1 MLSHR
6 RSWDTIAASTSTK
19 DVHCFSLTEGGL
31 VRRPLD
37 TTASG
42 HHQSSDICGV
52 RFANGDANLL
62 YVGTYDGTIYTYDL
76 RTMAAVSQYRDADP
90 TAAGGSNHQDAAAA
104 VRKPLLCIDVNAN
117 DRVLCA
123 GTERVGCDAYL
134 LFFDTRSQRPMG
146 GYWESHSDDVSQV
159 RFHPTRPDRLASG
172 STDGLINVYDI
183 GQATEDD
190 ALELCMNTESSV
202 AQLQW
207 HTAAPASIDDSDGGR
222 GAAASQADRDLLSC
236 ITHVN
241 DLHLYDAD
249 EQEQVYAQDRAAMAG
264 HVRRSAPSEC
274 HVVGVHSTAQP
285 GSLFVLAGSNYNR
298 GECLRSLTLS
308 GVTTAEP
315 KQPQQKPATITVQPG
330 VMFEQNKQVVRCS
343 LFNANVSVK
352 VGAMVDACPLLNCDR
367 LLVHASRYIRRNC
380 C

>member
-1 MLSHR
+1 M
-6 RSWDTIAASTSTK
+6 
-19 DVHCFSLTEGGL
+19 HCFSLTESGL

-37 TTASG
+37 TAVQRTAAAG
-42 HHQSSDICGV
+42 QSSDICGV

-76 RTMAAVSQYRDADP
+76 RTLAAVSQYRDTDP
-90 TAAGGSNHQDAAAA
+90 TAAGGGNSNKDSAA

-134 LFFDTRSQRPMG
+134 LFFDTRCQRPMG

-207 HTAAPASIDDSDGGR
+207 HTAAAPAASIDDNGDS
-222 GAAASQADRDLLSC
+222 AASSQADRDLLSC

-241 DLHLYDAD
+241 DLHLYDVAD
-249 EQEQVYAQDRAAMAG
+249 QEQLYAQDREAMAG
-264 HVRRSAPSEC
+264 HVRRSAASEC
-274 HVVGVHSTAQP
+274 HVVGVHSMAQP
-285 GSLFVLAGSNYNR
+285 GSLFVLAGSNYKR

-308 GVTTAEP
+308 GAATAEP

-343 LFNANVSVK
+343 LFNANVSV
-352 VGAMVDACPLLNCDR
+352 VGGCGG
-367 LLVHASRYIRRNC
+367 RRVRFC
-380 C
+380 